1 MPTEPETTAPR
12 ILVLHHVDGDW
23 SAVLAQPHA
32 GSQGQ
37 ANLQLNACERVQDA
51 NLATW
56 VGQQQVASIRVVLP
70 GAAVVCRTV
79 GLGDESDEALLEQRL
94 HADTHGRPMA
104 QLPPHRLAA
113 AVLPAVAHVSARTG
127 MLLSWPETQVTQLPT
142 LPHLA
147 LAVPDIV
154 GLLAVAGAGEAAAWI
169 DTQSGSLS
177 IVLQGPERLS
187 ARCMREPDPETALPS
202 ALCETAAIAG
212 APTASLPGT
221 GPLRLTDEAIQRLT
235 DRCLGD
241 MPDALDQFGVAIG
254 CAIACTGP
262 LSPLTVLQQDAPRLQ
277 LSRMQRAFESMRTAR
292 TAAALV
298 VLVIALLF
306 VGPIVFNGARLALLQ
321 SSHPELASTVA
332 AAEDTLARTQY
343 YRVLSTQ
350 AWPMTKLLSD
360 IGAAAPLGIVL
371 EQVRI
376 DNGEPIRIR
385 GHATP
390 RGSNSA
396 ADLITMMKANLQGS
410 RVFNEITVE
419 WDGKKRIGQREFTMV
434 AAVRS
439 AQLRPRYDD
448 ILDYA
453 AWTHQQRRYNLPP
466 TAEGGPPARP
476 SKIGEW
482 SPIARGSAP
491 IPPSHP
497 APEPPPAEDS
507 EAATHDTSPATT
519 TDDDTS
525 SQPARPTRPP
535 SNGDRPHGRRPGTPP
550 EEPATVDPS
559 TIKRDITGP
568 GGQRPEIDRPG
579 GNASD
584 SGSVSV
590 GSTEFQSGDLDSGTL
605 GAMPQILT
613 DEQLAALNEDE
624 LRVKVSE
631 VTKARERATDPEQQA
646 ILKDYFQRIFKRLR
660 EIRRGVGR

>member
-1 MPTEPETTAPR
+1 MPTQPETFAAR
-12 ILVLHHVDGDW
+12 ILVLHHVDGAW
-23 SAVLAQPHA
+23 SAVLAEPHA

-37 ANLQLNACERVQDA
+37 ANLQLNACKRVQDEDLTA
-51 NLATW
+51 W
-56 VGQQQVASIRVVLP
+56 VAKQQVASIRVVLP

-94 HADTHGRPMA
+94 HADAHGRPMA

-113 AVLPAVAHVSARTG
+113 AVLPQVDHVSARTG
-127 MLLSWPETQVTQLPT
+127 MLLSWPETQVAT
-142 LPHLA
+142 LPKLPRLA

-154 GLLAVAGAGEAAAWI
+154 GLIAVAGAGEAAAWI
-169 DTQSGSLS
+169 DTKWGSLS
-177 IVLQGPERLS
+177 MVLQGPERLS
-187 ARCMREPDPETALPS
+187 ARCMREPDPEAALPA
-202 ALCETAAIAG
+202 ALSETAALAD
-212 APTASLPGT
+212 APTASLTGT
-221 GPLRLTDEAIQRLT
+221 GPLRLSETAIKRLA
-235 DRCLGD
+235 DCCLGD
-241 MPDALDQFGVAIG
+241 MPEALNQFGIAIG

-277 LSRMQRAFESMRTAR
+277 LSRMQRMLESMRTTR

-298 VLVIALLF
+298 FLAIALLF
-306 VGPIVFNGARLALLQ
+306 VGPIVFNGARLALLR
-321 SSHPELASTVA
+321 SSHPELASSVA
-332 AAEDTLARTQY
+332 AAEDIRARTQFY
-343 YRVLSTQ
+343 QVLSTE

-390 RGSNSA
+390 RGSDSA
-396 ADLITMMKANLQGS
+396 ADLITVMKANLQGS
-410 RVFNEITVE
+410 RVFNDITVE

-434 AAVRS
+434 ASVRS

-448 ILDYA
+448 LLDYA

-476 SKIGEW
+476 SEMSKW
-482 SPIARGSAP
+482 TPLARGSAP
-491 IPPSHP
+491 IPPSRP
-497 APEPPPAEDS
+497 TSEPTTMSDD
-507 EAATHDTSPATT
+507 EAAI
-519 TDDDTS
+519 DDT
-525 SQPARPTRPP
+525 ANRPQVAPTTRP
-535 SNGDRPHGRRPGTPP
+535 SNSPRPEGRRPGSRP

-559 TIKRDITGP
+559 TIKTTIADR
-568 GGQRPEIDRPG
+568 GGQRPEIDRPNG
-579 GNASD
+579 SASD

-631 VTKARERATDPEQQA
+631 VTKARERATDPEQKA

-660 EIRRGVGR
+660 DIRRGGGR